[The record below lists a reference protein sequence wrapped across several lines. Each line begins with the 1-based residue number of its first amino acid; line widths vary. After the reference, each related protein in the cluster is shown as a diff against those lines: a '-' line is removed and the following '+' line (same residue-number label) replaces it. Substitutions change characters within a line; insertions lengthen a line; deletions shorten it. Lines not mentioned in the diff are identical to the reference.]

1 MIGTTTGSLLEG
13 IREIGQYRTLI
24 AVGLPVM
31 GGALVVATSVLTP
44 RGRAKGLLTGAYM
57 LLASL
62 GAACLLVAILA
73 AISGEPGRVIVPL
86 LVPGIVL
93 TVIMGMFSPVII
105 REYQQFEFRK
115 LAAEIFRRS

>member
-1 MIGTTTGSLLEG
+1 MNGNLLEG
-13 IREIGQYRTLI
+13 IREIGHYRTLI
-24 AVGLPVM
+24 AVGLPLL
-31 GGALVVATSVLTP
+31 GGALVIASSVLMP
-44 RGRAKGLLTGAYM
+44 RGRAKGLLTGAYL

-62 GAACLLVAILA
+62 GGACLVFA
-73 AISGEPGRVIVPL
+73 AIAAIAGEPGSVIVPL

-93 TVIMGMFSPVII
+93 TVIMGIFSPAVI